1 MIKAVLFDLDGVL
14 INSEVQ
20 EQKWTKKEYL
30 DKNGIEIPIE
40 RFDLLIGTHK
50 KQNMWEMV
58 LEGYRDK
65 VPDTFK
71 KDLRN
76 YKTLKRQTFDYRTIL
91 FPDVVEYLGFLKQNN
106 VKIACASSSNIDYIH
121 NALSKCGI
129 IDYFDLICTGD
140 DFMESKPSP
149 EIYLYC
155 MNNFGL
161 KPQDCIVVEDS
172 VFGIEAGKRA
182 GMYVVARKTDF
193 SFSQEHADDI
203 VTDLNSTQNLFVR

>member
-1 MIKAVLFDLDGVL
+1 MIKAVLSDLDGVL

-20 EQKWTKKEYL
+20 EQKWTKEYL

>member
-20 EQKWTKKEYL
+20 EQKWTKEYL

-106 VKIACASSSNIDYIH
+106 VKIACASS
-121 NALSKCGI
+121 
-129 IDYFDLICTGD
+129 LI
-140 DFMESKPSP
+140 
-149 EIYLYC
+149 
-155 MNNFGL
+155 
-161 KPQDCIVVEDS
+161 
-172 VFGIEAGKRA
+172 
-182 GMYVVARKTDF
+182 
-193 SFSQEHADDI
+193 
-203 VTDLNSTQNLFVR
+203 

>member
-20 EQKWTKKEYL
+20 EQKWTKEYL

-140 DFMESKPSP
+140 DFMESKLSP

>member
-20 EQKWTKKEYL
+20 EQKWTKEYL

-193 SFSQEHADDI
+193 LFSQEHADDI

>member
-20 EQKWTKKEYL
+20 EQKWTKEYL